1 VCSPQIP
8 PIFSHREKMG
18 ERTRHR
24 VLFPAPS
31 PETRLAIVRTLI
43 RLSDAQDL
51 SSQQTAGARVL
62 PAVRALIRLSDAQ
75 DLSSQQTA
83 RARSATREG
92 ACAPRRFLPFL
103 TTLSRISNAP

>member
-8 PIFSHREKMG
+8 PIFPHREKMG

-31 PETRLAIVRTLI
+31 PETRLAIERTLI
-43 RLSDAQDL
+43 H
-51 SSQQTAGARVL
+51 
-62 PAVRALIRLSDAQ
+62 LSDAQ

-92 ACAPRRFLPFL
+92 ACAPRGFLPFRISS
-103 TTLSRISNAP
+103 SRIDIGQ